1 LRQGKMSATE
11 EKLCFLVCW
20 EDKTAGLVRNFHL
33 NFYPSDNSIEMLDL
47 KSKKLF
53 LKKTVNE
60 QIGPNDFY
68 VGNSLVVFGRKLT
81 IVDSVTKPAAGRTA
95 ESTLALVKPGSQHQ
109 LGDILTEIQQAGLK
123 LARARLVL
131 FSELQA
137 GKFYDELRGQP
148 YYQALVDYLSSGPS
162 LALELVGP
170 AAVRD
175 WRELLGPLDS
185 EAARRDCPT
194 SLRARLGQDD
204 INNVAHGSA
213 SVAAAKREIE
223 MLFPESRLLSRSAL
237 LTPPSHRA
245 PLNATTCCIIKP
257 HAMQQA
263 GPILQA
269 IQAAGFTVTGLQT
282 FLLDRH
288 TAEEFLEVYKGVA
301 ENYGAMVT
309 QLSSGPCLALELAG
323 EQGET
328 AESVVGRYREVCGPA
343 DSVVARL
350 LRPSTLRA
358 RFGVDQ
364 DLNAVHCTDLP
375 EDGKLEV
382 EYFFKILQCQ

>member
-1 LRQGKMSATE
+1 MSATE

-148 YYQALVDYLSSGPS
+148 YHQALGECTVAYLSGPIALFPYLRSGLPELRAES
-162 LALELVGP
+162 GAGTGRPGRGARLA
-170 AAVRD
+170 R
-175 WRELLGPLDS
+175 
-185 EAARRDCPT
+185 AAR
-194 SLRARLGQDD
+194 
-204 INNVAHGSA
+204 SA
-213 SVAAAKREIE
+213 
-223 MLFPESRLLSRSAL
+223 
-237 LTPPSHRA
+237 
-245 PLNATTCCIIKP
+245 
-257 HAMQQA
+257 
-263 GPILQA
+263 
-269 IQAAGFTVTGLQT
+269 
-282 FLLDRH
+282 
-288 TAEEFLEVYKGVA
+288 
-301 ENYGAMVT
+301 
-309 QLSSGPCLALELAG
+309 
-323 EQGET
+323 
-328 AESVVGRYREVCGPA
+328 
-343 DSVVARL
+343 
-350 LRPSTLRA
+350 
-358 RFGVDQ
+358 
-364 DLNAVHCTDLP
+364 
-375 EDGKLEV
+375 
-382 EYFFKILQCQ
+382 